1 MKHGDAG
8 RRCDGGDAAGTSAA
22 TAAAATGTGAGAGTG
37 IGTMKARRGISARG
51 VLTASVVSLGLCVGV
66 VMVADSLHTPT
77 PPPQPTAAQGF
88 PKAAGPA
95 PAAVAAPAFD
105 VSKFQPMDTPPI
117 LEPATPTRVRIPA
130 IHVNA
135 PLTSLALDSTGRLA
149 APPEQNRNL
158 AGWYGDGAS
167 PGEIGTAVIA
177 GHVDNEQ
184 GPAVFYGLGALKP
197 GAEVDVDR
205 ADGVTAVFTVDAVQA
220 YDARA
225 FPNDKVYGDAAR
237 AELRVITCGAGF
249 DKRHHEYLGNVVVFA
264 HLTAA
269 RGQAAGS

>member
-1 MKHGDAG
+1 MKHGDA
-8 RRCDGGDAAGTSAA
+8 RRVSDDGEGTA
-22 TAAAATGTGAGAGTG
+22 TA
-37 IGTMKARRGISARG
+37 KARHGISARG
-51 VLTASVVSLGLCVGV
+51 VLTASVVSLGLCAGV

-88 PKAAGPA
+88 SRAAGPA
-95 PAAVAAPAFD
+95 PAFD
-105 VSKFQPMDTPPI
+105 ASKIQPMDTPPI
-117 LEPATPTRVRIPA
+117 LGAATPTRVRIPA
-130 IHVNA
+130 INVSA
-135 PLTSLALDSTGRLA
+135 PLMSLALDSTGRLA
-149 APPEQNRNL
+149 APPEQDRNL

-177 GHVDNEQ
+177 GHVDNDQ

-205 ADGVTAVFTVDAVQA
+205 ADGVTAVFTIDAVQA

-249 DKRHHEYLGNVVVFA
+249 DKRRHEYLGNVVVFA